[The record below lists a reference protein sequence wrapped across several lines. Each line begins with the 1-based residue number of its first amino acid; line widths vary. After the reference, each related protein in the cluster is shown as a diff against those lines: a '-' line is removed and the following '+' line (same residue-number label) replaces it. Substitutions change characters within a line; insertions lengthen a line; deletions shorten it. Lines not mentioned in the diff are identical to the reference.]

1 MAIGTITEVTARPA
15 ALGRQRLQHRFERLA
30 GAHELKLGRLLAGAL
45 GRQHRQHRDAI
56 KIKVGFRPVGIAH
69 LGIAGQE
76 RAVQDS
82 LRFAGANG
90 TPGPGAVTTI
100 TGEFEF
106 NPAGHGEQR

>member
-1 MAIGTITEVTARPA
+1 
-15 ALGRQRLQHRFERLA
+15 
-30 GAHELKLGRLLAGAL
+30 
-45 GRQHRQHRDAI
+45 
-56 KIKVGFRPVGIAH
+56 VGISH

-76 RAVQDS
+76 RPVQDS